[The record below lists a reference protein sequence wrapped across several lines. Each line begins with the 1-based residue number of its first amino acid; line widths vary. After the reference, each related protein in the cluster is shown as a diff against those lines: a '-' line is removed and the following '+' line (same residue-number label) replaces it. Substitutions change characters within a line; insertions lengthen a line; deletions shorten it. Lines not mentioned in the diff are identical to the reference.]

1 MQNPSSS
8 VSSGTISPAI
18 VGSDKGAKEVYIVGG
33 MVLILAVAIGAV
45 WLYSGQSQ
53 SYVSKPSTETLSNTQ
68 VTNVLK
74 ASTIPPVEPIVQ
86 NQSVPAASA
95 KSDSIHT
102 DIYFEV
108 GRKGLT
114 DDAKAILATQADV
127 AKHDPDLGILVQG
140 YTDQQGS
147 ASYNM
152 KLGMKRAETVKAE
165 LMSAGV
171 AEQQIKVVSLGK
183 DGVLCLDSSDV
194 CRNMNRRVHL
204 EIRTIGKDH
213 MMLPTVATEP
223 KTTAP
228 IQSADDQGANTDGH
242 GSLADTLLPSL
253 ADPSATD
260 PSPLGTD
267 LASGSY
273 PATSLTLEETESLP
287 GSGQPTESFTLYNSH
302 YRGQRCCT
310 LALAHRSFV
319 CASVCYSLLFRS

>member
-1 MQNPSSS
+1 MQKPSSA
-8 VSSGTISPAI
+8 VSSGNISPAI
-18 VGSDKGAKEVYIVGG
+18 VGPNKDTNEVYVIGGVILGLAIV
-33 MVLILAVAIGAV
+33 IGAF
-45 WLYSGQSQ
+45 WYYSGQSQ
-53 SYVSKPSTETLSNTQ
+53 SYASKAQTETLTNAQ

-74 ASTIPPVEPIVQ
+74 TSTTPPIEPIAHSQTAPV
-86 NQSVPAASA
+86 SSY

-152 KLGMKRAETVKAE
+152 KLGLMRAETVKE
-165 LMSAGV
+165 YLVGQGV
-171 AEQQIKVVSLGK
+171 SDQAIKVVSLGK

-223 KTTAP
+223 KTTEP
-228 IQSADDQGANTDGH
+228 IQSADDQSANTDGH
-242 GSLADTLLPSL
+242 GSIADNLLPSL

-260 PSPLGTD
+260 PSPLTTD
-267 LASGSY
+267 TASGS
-273 PATSLTLEETESLP
+273 
-287 GSGQPTESFTLYNSH
+287 
-302 YRGQRCCT
+302 
-310 LALAHRSFV
+310 
-319 CASVCYSLLFRS
+319 